1 MIVIFGRSKRKDD
14 AVDQTDTDGSE
25 LDDVVDA
32 EFTDD
37 DLDEEL
43 DDDSAV
49 DEVDDDELDEW
60 AQLDASRD
68 WRDDGPFDISEVDL
82 DADDI
87 ERLDFGCVILTPFE
101 GMQMQLQVDQR
112 TKKVQAAL
120 VMAGRSAIEIALFA
134 APAQSAMVG
143 EIRDE
148 MIAATEKAGG
158 KVTLAEGPFGTEVR
172 RIVPMNDPKGNRV
185 FHVSRTW
192 FAEGPK
198 WLLRGVVMGEAAQA
212 SGIDGV
218 SELVY
223 EFFSNTV
230 VRRDHQPRVP
240 GDLIPMT
247 LPKSLSGSVPA
258 GDDKADA

>member
-1 MIVIFGRSKRKDD
+1 
-14 AVDQTDTDGSE
+14 
-25 LDDVVDA
+25 
-32 EFTDD
+32 
-37 DLDEEL
+37 
-43 DDDSAV
+43 
-49 DEVDDDELDEW
+49 
-60 AQLDASRD
+60 
-68 WRDDGPFDISEVDL
+68 
-82 DADDI
+82 
-87 ERLDFGCVILTPFE
+87 
-101 GMQMQLQVDQR
+101 MQLQVDQR

-120 VMAGRSAIEIALFA
+120 VMAGPSAIEVALFA
-134 APAQSAMVG
+134 APAQTSMVA

-158 KVTLAEGPFGTEVR
+158 QVSLTEGPFGTEVR
-172 RIVPMNDPKGNRV
+172 RIVPMTDPKGNRV

-230 VRRDHQPRVP
+230 VRRDQQPRVP
-240 GDLIPMT
+240 GDLITMT
-247 LPKSLSGSVPA
+247 LPTSLAASVPDA
-258 GDDKADA
+258 DDDAEADA